1 MSPQNNNTASE
12 STLLLHRENEDAVL
26 FNVQGGIST
35 REMFWEELWT
45 IPRYVWPVL
54 GAQWLEY
61 SMIAANIITIGHF
74 STTALAA
81 ISLGTMTANVTG
93 LSVLYGLSTG
103 LDTILPAAFTSPH
116 PQLVGLWSQRMGIIM
131 ACALVPISIVW
142 YNAETIFI
150 ALNQDPEVSRL
161 SAVYLRWLSIGLPS
175 LSFNI
180 ISRRYFQSQRLF
192 KAQTMIML
200 YVAPITVIANYLL
213 VWGPEP
219 IRLGFIGA
227 PIATLISYYLAS
239 ILLFVYGRYF
249 IAPTAYPQ
257 SISLQE
263 KLTRFLKAVISLAA
277 STIPVIALYQIPSGL
292 AQVGAAYMRVRGL
305 QALGALINLSGFF
318 MFGIPLGMW
327 LAFRCG
333 VGLAGLWIGLTVGL
347 AINSLN
353 LIFCWLR
360 TDWTEEVAKAT
371 ERNSREEQAL
381 KTTDADAEGSSS
393 TLHQLCDNLVSM
405 STSDEPQSRNAT
417 ESTPLL
423 NQENEDR
430 TLTKTDDNQ
439 NATGEMFW
447 EELKNFPRDVW
458 PVLGAQWL
466 EYSMSAVNIIVIG
479 HLSTTALAAVT
490 LGTMTVNFT
499 GFSVLYGLAGGLDTV
514 LPAAFT
520 SPHPELVGLWS
531 QRMAVIMACALVPIS
546 IAWYNAETIFI
557 ALAQDPEV
565 SRLSAVYLRCLS
577 LGLPAVSFNIISRR
591 YFQSQRL
598 FYIQTT
604 MILFVAPINVITNYL
619 LG

>member
-26 FNVQGGIST
+26 FNVQGGTST

-227 PIATLISYYLAS
+227 PIATVGNLLGEKNSVRTRVAS
-239 ILLFVYGRYF
+239 EAGLVG
-249 IAPTAYPQ
+249 
-257 SISLQE
+257 E

-305 QALGALINLSGFF
+305 QGPRAIVYRFLIKRHPL
-318 MFGIPLGMW
+318 GIPLGIW

-371 ERNSREEQAL
+371 ERNSREEQRQQAL
-381 KTTDADAEGSSS
+381 KTTDADAEGSTP

-405 STSDEPQSRNAT
+405 SASDEPQSRNAT

-423 NQENEDR
+423 NRENEDR

-439 NATGEMFW
+439 PENATGEMFW

-619 LG
+619 L